1 MTKIKTDDAL
11 TLKIGEL
18 RNKTREKIKEELSKE
33 SEECKRQGRYPWEG
47 LWLSPPDIRKVQE
60 RMKKR
65 DKVVF
70 GEIIFLFFVC
80 ILLSYGLYRL
90 MKIFLL
96 P

>member
-1 MTKIKTDDAL
+1 MAKVKKDDAL
-11 TLKIGEL
+11 TLKIREL
-18 RNKTREKIKEELSKE
+18 KERTREKVKKELFKE

-65 DKVVF
+65 DKIVF

>member
-1 MTKIKTDDAL
+1 MAKAKKEDAL
-11 TLKIGEL
+11 TLKIMEL
-18 RNKTREKIKEELSKE
+18 KEKAREKVKKELFKE
-33 SEECKRQGRYPWEG
+33 AEEYRGKGIYLWEG
-47 LWLSPPDIRKVQE
+47 LWLSPPDIKKVQE
-60 RMKKR
+60 GMKKR
-65 DKVVF
+65 DKIVF